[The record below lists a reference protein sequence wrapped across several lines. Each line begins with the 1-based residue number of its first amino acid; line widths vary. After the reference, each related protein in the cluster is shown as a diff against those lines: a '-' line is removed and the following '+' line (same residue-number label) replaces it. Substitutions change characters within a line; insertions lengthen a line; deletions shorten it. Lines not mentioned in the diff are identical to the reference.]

1 MIKKLSVFIFLFFSA
16 TIINSQN
23 TTIPEADPFCSDT
36 GILFDNTSDN
46 STAEFGPDYGCLAEQ
61 PNPSWFYIKIDEP
74 GNLTLEIEQNSQ
86 ADFNGTPIDVD
97 FIAWGPFTEARLEQI
112 QNGNY
117 GLLSGLN
124 EVDCSYSGAAIE
136 TLNINSA
143 LTDDYYLIL
152 ITNYSPGGIPAV
164 DGFIRMNENFPGGP
178 GVGTT
183 DCSILAGELGPDQ
196 DVCEGTTITLDGTS
210 PLVSAD
216 YKWFIDDYTGSG
228 FTEIVG
234 ETNPMLIINNNQSG
248 IYKVEVTDALGNSDD
263 DEVEINFYSQPT
275 ITPLPNPLYEVF
287 DTDGTEDGY
296 TTFNLRD
303 LFNNILLGSG
313 QAPGTYGV
321 EYYQSLA
328 DADANVSP
336 IPNSGNY
343 TNIPDDPNDSTDE
356 IFARVI
362 TTVAPNTCIPATTS
376 FKLLVNINEPPVL
389 SANFRGAYCPL
400 SEIII
405 AENFTITDSDDT
417 GIDFFTIQIS
427 SGYSSPNDLLK
438 LTGSHPTITARPFDI
453 TEGKLI
459 LEPTAPA
466 TEILYADLQLAVRD
480 IVFTSTDPNISGERS
495 FSFTIGDANYLP
507 STEHFYVYEENIG
520 ITWSDAKNLADASTY
535 FGLQGYLATI
545 LTGEESI
552 ISAEQISGTGW
563 IGASDEGAEGEWKW
577 VTGPEAGTTFWN
589 GNASGSPA
597 INPTTGLPYFSNWN
611 TSPAEPNNSGGNED
625 YAHITDNTIGIPG
638 SWNDL
643 TNTGDTDSAS
653 PYHPKGYIIEYGGT
667 PGDPVLNI
675 STSTSIF
682 IPQIISFDPELRNCT
697 GGTMTFSAS
706 VSVGEIYWY
715 DAPIGGNLVETGDTF
730 TTPSLTSSK
739 TYYVAASPEGCAT
752 TERFAIEAIIDTTP
766 VVITAPSDINRC
778 DDNRVGFLDFDLQV
792 DQTPI
797 ILAGLDPILNP
808 VLTDFE
814 VLYFDNLPDAEA
826 NTTANII
833 ANPYR
838 VNTSNNPTIYAR
850 IHNSNNTTCFTTVE
864 FKLKVTDT
872 PVLTQPTVYRLCDD
886 TASGSDTDGKS
897 SFLLNTKDAE
907 ILTDVTNPGEYT
919 ISYHTDILDA
929 QTSST
934 TNAIDKD
941 ADYQITTPQPV
952 YVRI

>member
-86 ADFNGTPIDVD
+86 EDFNGTPIDVD

-112 QNGNY
+112 QNGDY
-117 GLLSGLN
+117 GLLSDFN
-124 EVDCSYSGAAIE
+124 EVDCSYSPAAIE
-136 TLNINSA
+136 TLNISSA

-152 ITNYSPGGIPAV
+152 ITNFDGF

-210 PLVSAD
+210 PLISAD

-263 DEVEINFYSQPT
+263 DEVEINFYAQPT

-296 TTFNLRD
+296 TPFNLRD

-328 DADANVSP
+328 DADANESP

-400 SEIII
+400 SDIKI

-466 TEILYADLQLAVRD
+466 TEIL
-480 IVFTSTDPNISGERS
+480 
-495 FSFTIGDANYLP
+495 
-507 STEHFYVYEENIG
+507 
-520 ITWSDAKNLADASTY
+520 
-535 FGLQGYLATI
+535 
-545 LTGEESI
+545 
-552 ISAEQISGTGW
+552 
-563 IGASDEGAEGEWKW
+563 
-577 VTGPEAGTTFWN
+577 
-589 GNASGSPA
+589 
-597 INPTTGLPYFSNWN
+597 
-611 TSPAEPNNSGGNED
+611 
-625 YAHITDNTIGIPG
+625 
-638 SWNDL
+638 
-643 TNTGDTDSAS
+643 
-653 PYHPKGYIIEYGGT
+653 
-667 PGDPVLNI
+667 
-675 STSTSIF
+675 
-682 IPQIISFDPELRNCT
+682 
-697 GGTMTFSAS
+697 
-706 VSVGEIYWY
+706 
-715 DAPIGGNLVETGDTF
+715 
-730 TTPSLTSSK
+730 
-739 TYYVAASPEGCAT
+739 
-752 TERFAIEAIIDTTP
+752 
-766 VVITAPSDINRC
+766 
-778 DDNRVGFLDFDLQV
+778 
-792 DQTPI
+792 
-797 ILAGLDPILNP
+797 
-808 VLTDFE
+808 
-814 VLYFDNLPDAEA
+814 
-826 NTTANII
+826 
-833 ANPYR
+833 
-838 VNTSNNPTIYAR
+838 
-850 IHNSNNTTCFTTVE
+850 
-864 FKLKVTDT
+864 
-872 PVLTQPTVYRLCDD
+872 
-886 TASGSDTDGKS
+886 
-897 SFLLNTKDAE
+897 
-907 ILTDVTNPGEYT
+907 
-919 ISYHTDILDA
+919 
-929 QTSST
+929 
-934 TNAIDKD
+934 
-941 ADYQITTPQPV
+941 
-952 YVRI
+952 